1 LQTFRV
7 RLTLMFAAL
16 FLIVGA
22 ALLGITYSLVAGLP
36 VKVPKP
42 TPAQQKLA
50 PECKQGNAAAGKV
63 PAAGV
68 APTAT
73 PTPESASSPLPVARC
88 GQAFSAVGAELA
100 AHQQRDQTLAHLL
113 EYSLIALGAMTV
125 VSGGLGWLM
134 AGRVLRPVSSI
145 TAAAR
150 RASERH
156 LGERLALTGPKDELK
171 ELADTFDQM
180 LERLDAAF
188 GPPAPVRRRRV
199 ARTADPADRDAHRD
213 RCDHGQA
220 GPDAGA
226 ARGHGG
232 QGRPVRGAGR
242 GADRG
247 TAHAGGQRAG
257 TGQPGIG

>member
-1 LQTFRV
+1 MRVPRARRGPPRWLPQTFRV
-7 RLTLMFAAL
+7 RFTLVFAAL

-50 PECKQGNAAAGKV
+50 LECKQANAGAGKV
-63 PAAGV
+63 PAAGPT
-68 APTAT
+68 PTAT
-73 PTPESASSPLPVARC
+73 PTSSPVPFAQC
-88 GQAFSAVGAELA
+88 GRAFSAVGAEIA
-100 AHQQRDQTLAHLL
+100 AHQQRNQTLAHLL

-150 RASERH
+150 RASDRH

-171 ELADTFDQM
+171 ELADTFDEM

-188 GPPAPVRRRRV
+188 AVQRRFVADASHELRTPLTVMRTAIEVTMAKPACTLEQLEVMAAKV
-199 ARTADPADRDAHRD
+199 ARS
-213 RCDHGQA
+213 
-220 GPDAGA
+220 A
-226 ARGHGG
+226 A
-232 QGRPVRGAGR
+232 
-242 GADRG
+242 
-247 TAHAGGQRAG
+247 
-257 TGQPGIG
+257 